1 MQITGGRVVFARSV
15 QPAQYETKKAEVEI
29 TFTLAEG
36 EELGTTL
43 DRAGEVAQAKALELV
58 GLQKPKTEPKSMTA
72 VVDGVS
78 VRVPPV
84 TTAKAERTKAD
95 LEREQTEKLNTKV
108 KDEKIAKLPKTPP
121 AARPDPAAVEEEAKP
136 QISTGAERVDPAAV
150 GDPDDGLGDLLGDQP
165 VVSDADLTSAIGQH
179 NAKIKNPIAIKAL
192 VTKHGGGNPPQV
204 RAIPRANR
212 NTFLEELKKL

>member
-1 MQITGGRVVFARSV
+1 MQITGGRVIFARSV

-43 DRAGEVAQAKALELV
+43 DRAAEVAQAKALEMV
-58 GLQKPKTEPKSMTA
+58 GLQKPKTIQFGSAEPADMPGQNAQTLKS
-72 VVDGVS
+72 
-78 VRVPPV
+78 P
-84 TTAKAERTKAD
+84 RTKAD
-95 LEREQTEKLNTKV
+95 LEREQTEALSAKAGA
-108 KDEKIAKLPKTPP
+108 EKKPISKTPKTPP

-204 RAIPRANR
+204 RAIPQANR